1 MTTLSKRMYPSD
13 GPGKEPY
20 SSGRRGTAEK
30 RAARPRFST
39 RESTKGPWA
48 LVRGRSPHD
57 PCLDPDGVSTF
68 SVSYAA
74 VGCCR
79 DHRRRVRDNH
89 GLVGSHGVPNFPDS
103 AISVSSKGSSWRVP
117 QGVNPNSP
125 QFRLALQGCRDL
137 LPPGASSGSSAPS
150 QSYTSAV
157 LKFAAET
164 VPPGLD

>member
-30 RAARPRFST
+30 ACRPACVFS

-79 DHRRRVRDNH
+79 DHRRHVRDNH
-89 GLVGSHGVPNFPDS
+89 ELVGKV
-103 AISVSSKGSSWRVP
+103 
-117 QGVNPNSP
+117 
-125 QFRLALQGCRDL
+125 
-137 LPPGASSGSSAPS
+137 
-150 QSYTSAV
+150 
-157 LKFAAET
+157 AESRYRKAD
-164 VPPGLD
+164 G